1 MLELKNISK
10 SYEVGENS
18 LVVLSDFNE
27 TIEKGEL
34 IAIVGPSGAGKS
46 TLLHIAGGLDAPS
59 GGEVF
64 FEGRSIYS
72 LKEAE
77 LNGYRGNSVG
87 FVFQSHY
94 LLDDF
99 TALENVML
107 PKLILGGDKKS
118 TEKEARALIESVGLS
133 DRLSHFPSE
142 LSGGE
147 QQRIAVARA
156 LINNPKILLAD
167 EPTGNLD
174 RGSSDAVM
182 DILISLSEKGVSV
195 VIVTHDEALSS
206 RCRRLIRLK
215 KI

>member
-18 LVVLSDFNE
+18 LFVLSDFNE

>member
-182 DILISLSEKGVSV
+182 DILISLSDKGVSV

>member
-72 LKEAE
+72 LKEAD